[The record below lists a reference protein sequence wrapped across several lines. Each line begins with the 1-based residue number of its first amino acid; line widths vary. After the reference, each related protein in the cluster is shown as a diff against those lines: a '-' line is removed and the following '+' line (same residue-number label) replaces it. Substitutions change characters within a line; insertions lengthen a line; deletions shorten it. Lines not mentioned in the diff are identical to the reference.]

1 MSRGARQNRVIFV
14 GWRRISGNS
23 IVGGSNV
30 VSARLSLGRLAL
42 VLLTAMTL
50 ALGACGRKAGLDQPP
65 SASAAP
71 VGGETSVGDP
81 PAQGAE
87 AAAKNVF
94 DSTANPGDKSKYAP
108 RGPKKRI
115 ILDPILD

>member
-1 MSRGARQNRVIFV
+1 MARGARQNRAIFV

-23 IVGGSNV
+23 IVGGSKV
-30 VSARLSLGRLAL
+30 VSARLAL

-50 ALGACGRKAGLDQPP
+50 ALGACGRKAGLDLPP

-71 VGGETSVGDP
+71 AGGETSVGEP
-81 PAQGAE
+81 QAQGAE

-108 RGPKKRI
+108 RGQKKRI